1 MIHIIRLENNKL
13 VLFLFFF
20 LLFGFLFFYF
30 YFLDLDFTKKSNV
43 MFEL

>member
-1 MIHIIRLENNKL
+1 MIHIIRLENNEL
-13 VLFLFFF
+13 VLFLFFS

-43 MFEL
+43 MLEL